1 MIRRSWKGKTSTV
14 LAILMGTSLLMGGQA
29 YAANEKSSI
38 THKQHKQHKKHT
50 QHTQVKKKLHQQ
62 DQQEEAQLDNQASD
76 QENYNDNAWKSQNN
90 NSNQDENQTAPDE
103 NNVSSET
110 TSKDSIAAPS
120 KHQVRQHKA
129 EATNNVTPLSPDSG
143 VSTALDKQS
152 NSLVAAPTGKKA
164 SVGSNVADQVISNGL
179 KYKGTP
185 YKFGSSK
192 NTTGTFDCS
201 SFTQRVFK
209 EAGITL
215 PRDSRQQ
222 SRVGQQVS
230 KNQLQKGDLIFFRSH
245 GSSSPRITHVAIYA
259 GNNTLLHTYGSP
271 GVTTSKFFG
280 TSWEKRFEIAR
291 RVTS

>member
-1 MIRRSWKGKTSTV
+1 MIRRNWKGKTSTV

-50 QHTQVKKKLHQQ
+50 QVKKKLHQRV
-62 DQQEEAQLDNQASD
+62 QQEDSQLDNQSND
-76 QENYNDNAWKSQNN
+76 QENNNDNTWKSQNN
-90 NSNQDENQTAPDE
+90 NSNQSEDQTAPDE
-103 NNVSSET
+103 NNIDSET
-110 TSKDSIAAPS
+110 ISKDGIAAPS
-120 KHQVRQHKA
+120 KHQKKHHKS
-129 EATNNVTPLSPDSG
+129 EATNNVTVSNPDSG
-143 VSTALDKQS
+143 LSAASDKQVDSFVATSTA
-152 NSLVAAPTGKKA
+152 KKA
-164 SVGSNVADQVISNGL
+164 VVSSNVTNQVISNGL

-192 NTTGTFDCS
+192 NTTRTFDCS

-222 SRVGQQVS
+222 SRVGQRVS
-230 KNQLQKGDLIFFRSH
+230 KDQLQKGDLIFFRSS
-245 GSSSPRITHVAIYA
+245 GSSSSRITHVAIYA

>member
-1 MIRRSWKGKTSTV
+1 MIRRNWKGKTSTV

-50 QHTQVKKKLHQQ
+50 QVKKKLHQQ
-62 DQQEEAQLDNQASD
+62 DQQEEAQLDNQSSD
-76 QENYNDNAWKSQNN
+76 QENYNDNAWKS
-90 NSNQDENQTAPDE
+90 
-103 NNVSSET
+103 
-110 TSKDSIAAPS
+110 
-120 KHQVRQHKA
+120 
-129 EATNNVTPLSPDSG
+129 DSG

-152 NSLVAAPTGKKA
+152 NSLVATPTGKKA